1 MTTPPPHAGVLTEA
15 DTCREYVT
23 PRLVEAGW
31 STEPHA
37 IGEQRSFTDGR
48 IIVTGGRVRRGKQR
62 RADYLL
68 YYRRDYPLAIVEAKA
83 VGLAVETGVQ
93 QVRESAEMLGL
104 KFAYATNGQRII
116 EIDYITGSEREV
128 ERFAAPAEL
137 WQRLTAASQ
146 MPESATAHLLEPF
159 NLISGKVPRY
169 YQQIAIHR
177 VTEAILLGDMR
188 ILATLATGTG
198 KTCVAFQICWKL
210 WNSRWNRTGEYR
222 RPKILYLAD
231 RNILVDDPMAKMF
244 APFGEARHKISGN
257 DVSKSRDLYFGIY
270 QALTTASE
278 DIFRQYRPD
287 FFDLIIID
295 ECHRGSSRDDSS
307 WRAVLDYFSPAVQ
320 FGMTATPLR
329 DEARDTYQYFG
340 NPVYTYSLRQGI
352 EDGFLAP
359 YRVHRVITSV
369 DAAGWRPSRN
379 ELDRYGRKVPDE
391 EYQTKDFERVVALR
405 ARTRAI
411 ARHLTDFLKGT
422 DRFAKTIVFCVDQEH
437 AAEMRQELLNLN
449 SDLVS
454 QYPDYVCR
462 VTADEGSIGLTH
474 LAHFQDVD
482 RPTPVILTTS
492 QLLTTGVNAEMV
504 KYVALARV
512 VGSHTEFKQII
523 GRGTRLKV
531 DYGKE
536 YFVIIDF
543 TGTATRHFADPDFD
557 GEPARIEEV
566 SVDERGETHDTL
578 VETPSL
584 VAQPES
590 EYRVET
596 DNGEDGNGVILTEP
610 SDEPRKFYV
619 DGGEV
624 EIIGHLVYDLDTEG
638 KKLQVVR
645 YTEYSGRTV
654 RSLYPERADLQ
665 SAWANP
671 DTRSEVLRELTERG
685 ISFEELAVS
694 ANQPDADPFDLLCH
708 LAWNTPLLT
717 RRERAKSA
725 RQGAPDFF
733 GQYSETAREVLS
745 LLIDRYIDRGILQ
758 FNTLSE
764 LPTKKKPISMAS
776 ATSRSSKR
784 RIAGGTGQRGK
795 TASMGMSCWPS
806 SARNSPYV
814 PMEKWA
820 RACSPICGL
829 WPVLVRR
836 VASARWWPTSSR
848 ACRTGW
854 SAATCCATSSTR
866 STASI
871 FAAAKRSTRF
881 RISTNRCCAR

>member
-1 MTTPPPHAGVLTEA
+1 MTVPPPHAGVLTEA

-48 IIVTGGRVRRGKQR
+48 IIVTGGRVRRGKQM

-68 YYRRDYPLAIVEAKA
+68 YYRRDYPLAVVEAKS

-93 QVRESAEMLGL
+93 QARESAEMLGL

-116 EIDYITGSEREV
+116 EIDYITGSECEV
-128 ERFAAPAEL
+128 ERFATPAEL
-137 WQRLTAASQ
+137 WQRLRAVAQ
-146 MPESATAHLLEPF
+146 VPESATAHLLEPF

-169 YQQIAIHR
+169 YQQIAIQR
-177 VTEAILLGDMR
+177 VIEAILSGDKR

-210 WNSRWNRTGEYR
+210 WNSRWNRSGEYR
-222 RPKILYLAD
+222 RPKILFLAD

-244 APFGEARHKISGN
+244 APFGEARHKISGS

-270 QALTTASE
+270 QALSTASE

-307 WRAVLDYFSPAVQ
+307 WRAVLDYFTSAVQ

-369 DAAGWRPSRN
+369 DAAGWRPARN
-379 ELDRYGRKVPDE
+379 ELDRYGRQVPDE

-411 ARHLTDFLKGT
+411 ARHLTDFLKGS
-422 DRFAKTIVFCVDQEH
+422 DRFAKTLVFCVDQEH

-462 VTADEGSIGLTH
+462 VTADEGAIGLTH

-482 RPTPVILTTS
+482 RPTPVLLTTS

-557 GEPARIEEV
+557 GEPARIDEV
-566 SVDERGETHDTL
+566 TVDESGETLATV
-578 VETPSL
+578 VETPPF
-584 VAQPES
+584 VAQQTEA

-596 DNGEDGNGVILTEP
+596 EVHGNGVIVTEP
-610 SDEPRKFYV
+610 ADEPRKFYI

-624 EIIGHLVYDLDTEG
+624 EIIGHLVYDLDSDG

-645 YTEYSGRTV
+645 YTEYSGRTI

-665 SAWANP
+665 SAWTDP
-671 DTRSEVLRELTERG
+671 DTRSEVLRELSERG

-694 ANQPDADPFDLLCH
+694 ANQPDVDPFDLLCH

-717 RRERAKSA
+717 RRERAKRA
-725 RQGAPDFF
+725 RQAAPDFF

-745 LLIDRYIDRGILQ
+745 LLIDRYIERGILQ

-764 LPTKKKPISMAS
+764 LMKVTPFDRFGTPSEIAS
-776 ATSRSSKR
+776 RHF
-784 RIAGGTGQRGK
+784 GGMRGLRG
-795 TASMGMSCWPS
+795 AVS
-806 SARNSPYV
+806 
-814 PMEKWA
+814 
-820 RACSPICGL
+820 GL
-829 WPVLVRR
+829 Q
-836 VASARWWPTSSR
+836 
-848 ACRTGW
+848 
-854 SAATCCATSSTR
+854 AALYQ
-866 STASI
+866 
-871 FAAAKRSTRF
+871 
-881 RISTNRCCAR
+881 